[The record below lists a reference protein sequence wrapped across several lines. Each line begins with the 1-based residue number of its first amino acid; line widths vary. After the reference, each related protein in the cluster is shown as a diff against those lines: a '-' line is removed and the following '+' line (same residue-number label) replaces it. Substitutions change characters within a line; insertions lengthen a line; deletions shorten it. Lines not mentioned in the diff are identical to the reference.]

1 MSILNDDNHSAYAG
15 GYALKV
21 LAHIF

>member
-21 LAHIF
+21 LAHAF